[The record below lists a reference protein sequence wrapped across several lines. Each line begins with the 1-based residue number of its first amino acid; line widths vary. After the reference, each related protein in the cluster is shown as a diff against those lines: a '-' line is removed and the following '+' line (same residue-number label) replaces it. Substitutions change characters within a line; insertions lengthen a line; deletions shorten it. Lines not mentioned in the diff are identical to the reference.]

1 MKRYRQFACVGLV
14 SSLFWNGGCMDSK
27 PHQLEKPFERRELD
41 ACLTIVVDMSG
52 SFATSWNDRAYRL
65 FLELM
70 DQFFTEG
77 TGIEARVVIGQL
89 SANEDSMLFDGRPE
103 ELRSRFRSADELN
116 AYLQEHSNPAGSTV
130 FQATERA
137 VAYASA
143 MQGVSEN
150 TRMMTVILS
159 DLMDSETDVDARRKA
174 GKVML
179 KTLTKYR
186 EMGGGI
192 ALYFVSPDE
201 VGRWHEILKTAG
213 FEPGTYVIESSL
225 IARPQLPRLD

>member
-1 MKRYRQFACVGLV
+1 MKCFRQFVCVGLV
-14 SSLFWNGGCMDSK
+14 SSLFLSGGCIDSK
-27 PHQLEKPFERRELD
+27 PHQLAKPFEHRELD

-52 SFATSWNDRAYRL
+52 SFATSWNDSAYRL

-77 TGIEARVVIGQL
+77 TGMEARVVIGQL
-89 SANEDSMLFDGRPE
+89 SANEDAMLFDGRPE
-103 ELRSRFRSADELN
+103 ELRSRFLSAEELN
-116 AYLQEHSNPAGSTV
+116 AYLEEHSNPTGSAV

-143 MQGVSEN
+143 MQGVTEH
-150 TRMMTVILS
+150 TRMMTVVLS
-159 DLMDSETDVDARRKA
+159 DLMDSESDVDARRKA
-174 GKVML
+174 GKDML

-192 ALYFVSPDE
+192 ALYFVSPNE
-201 VGRWHEILKTAG
+201 VERWQEILKTAG